1 MASAEQQQHLFNFDR
16 DLARFAKALQIELVT
31 LMKKIGFDLLARI
44 VSRTPVDTGRA
55 RASWVITIGDPSETT
70 APAGEHKQYQ
80 TGEAPSPPAGVVAV
94 EQASAALASVQA
106 YDDIWIANN
115 LPYIERLEH
124 GHSGQAPSGMVAL
137 AIQETET
144 ELDVALREVPG

>member
-16 DLARFAKALQIELVT
+16 DLDRFARALQIELVT

-55 RASWVITIGDPSETT
+55 RASWVITIGDPSETV
-70 APAGEHKQYQ
+70 APPGEHKSYQ
-80 TGEAPSPPAGVVAV
+80 TGDAPSPPAGVAAV
-94 EQASAALASVQA
+94 DAAGGVLANVGP
-106 YDDIWIANN
+106 YDDIWISNN

-124 GHSGQAPSGMVAL
+124 GHSGQAPEGMVAL

-144 ELDVALREVPG
+144 ELDVAIREVP